1 MYQSLPSVFQLTVA
15 DIAVYDIVTYTQKRF
30 HEDFDDGY
38 PVRALRSK
46 VEANDNL
53 KNYLDRQTF

>member
-1 MYQSLPSVFQLTVA
+1 MFQLTVA
-15 DIAVYDIVTYTQKRF
+15 DLAVYDIVTNTQKWF

-38 PVRALRSK
+38 PAVRALRSK

-53 KNYLDRQTF
+53 KNYLDRQTFQQD